1 MDDPSSARVESAES
15 DGSSFQRR
23 TGLSRGAALAV
34 LAGYWLA
41 IGALD
46 ALTDGFNARYWDL
59 PGATPEMWRDRIV
72 WFGSWILFTPAVL
85 VVVSRAHPRRIG
97 WPRAF
102 LAHLAIQAV
111 LVAAH
116 SLLASAVFLGM
127 GATGETLGQHW
138 TRMMLTVGVGARDLA
153 VYWGQIALFYA
164 LSYRER
170 VRRDQLRLAEL
181 AAESADL
188 SRLLTEAKLE
198 ALRRE
203 LNPHLLFNALN
214 SVSTLIRDGDR
225 RRASRMIAAIS
236 DLLRSYL
243 GRSGDELVS
252 VPEELELV
260 DRYLEVERLRLEDRL
275 AVRISVDP
283 QAMEAAL
290 PPFLLQPIVE
300 NAIRH
305 GATSRGAHGVLDISV
320 STSAESLWI
329 RVIDGVAPVPA
340 DGRSRTMETSGP
352 ASAGRGDALPPTGHG
367 VGLSNTKRRLATLF
381 GDRAGVS
388 LEVGAEGACTTA
400 WLPIHATHRTPALNG
415 AL

>member
-1 MDDPSSARVESAES
+1 MDDTSSARAVPAEP
-15 DGSSFQRR
+15 DGSVFQRR
-23 TGLSRGAALAV
+23 TGLSGGAALAV
-34 LAGYWLA
+34 LAGYWIA

-59 PGATPEMWRDRIV
+59 PGATPQMWRDRVV
-72 WFGSWILFTPAVL
+72 WFGTWILFTPAVL
-85 VVVSRAHPRRIG
+85 AVVARAHPRTIG
-97 WPRAF
+97 WPRAL
-102 LAHLAIQAV
+102 LAHLGIQAV

-116 SLLASAVFLGM
+116 SLVASLVFLGL

-170 VRRDQLRLAEL
+170 GRRDQVRLAEL

-214 SVSTLIRDGDR
+214 SVSTLIREGDR
-225 RRASRMIAAIS
+225 RRAARMIAAIS

-243 GRSGDELVS
+243 GRSGTELVPVS
-252 VPEELELV
+252 EELELV

-283 QAMEAAL
+283 DAMEATL

-305 GATSRGAHGVLDISV
+305 GATSRGARGELDISV
-320 STSAESLWI
+320 SIRGESLWI
-329 RVIDGVAPVPA
+329 RVA
-340 DGRSRTMETSGP
+340 DGAAPRPAGEPPRAAQTSGSATEP
-352 ASAGRGDALPPTGHG
+352 AREPSPPAGHG
-367 VGLSNTKRRLATLF
+367 LGLSNTKRRLATLF
-381 GDRAGVS
+381 GDEAGVS
-388 LEVGAEGACTTA
+388 LEIGSEGACTTA
-400 WLPIHATHRTPALNG
+400 WLPIRPAHHTPALNG
-415 AL
+415 AV